1 MIEVNV
7 FRLHED
13 AVVPSYGTSL
23 STCFDLGFY
32 PSKSD
37 PIVNGYD
44 KFNLQIQRYID
55 DKGLLI
61 NPGDRLLIPTGLIF
75 KIQDKRNSI
84 ESFSDITTEREE
96 LGQFSIRLHARS
108 GMSLKRGLVL
118 ANSEGVVDVDYQQ
131 QVYILL
137 TNISEIT
144 QTIAIGERIAQGE
157 VVTNEK
163 VTFHEVSE
171 LPIQHSERNGGFGST
186 GTK

>member
-1 MIEVNV
+1 MIQVDV

-44 KFNLQIQRYID
+44 KYNLKVERHMSGDGVYV
-55 DKGLLI
+55 
-61 NPGDRLLIPTGLIF
+61 NPGDRLLVPTGLIF
-75 KIQDKRNSI
+75 KIRDKRNSI
-84 ESFSDITTEREE
+84 ESFADITTEREE
-96 LGQFSIRLHARS
+96 LQQFSIRLHARS
-108 GMSLKRGLVL
+108 GMALKRGLVL
-118 ANSEGVVDVDYQQ
+118 ANAEGVVDVDYQQ

-137 TNISEIT
+137 HNISDMVQLIPV
-144 QTIAIGERIAQGE
+144 GERIAQGE

-163 VTFHEVSE
+163 VHFIEVNDIPS
-171 LPIQHSERNGGFGST
+171 QHSERNGGFGST
-186 GTK
+186 GTT